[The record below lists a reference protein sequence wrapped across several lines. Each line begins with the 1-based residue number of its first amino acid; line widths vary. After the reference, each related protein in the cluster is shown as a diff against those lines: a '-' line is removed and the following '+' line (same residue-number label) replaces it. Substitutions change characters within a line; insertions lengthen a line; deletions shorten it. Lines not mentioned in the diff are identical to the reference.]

1 MMKRLL
7 AILLTAVLLV
17 GVCGCGSPS
26 NEAAK
31 ATASVTATTTTATPT
46 TTTEP
51 PVPQPTVPGLEAV
64 GKVVTTTL
72 NEVALSDYTIVY
84 AADADAYT
92 VRAATYI
99 RDEIYT
105 RTGAVLNTVPDD
117 VEIGSQH
124 EIVVGETNRPISA
137 SFDALDAAIE
147 GMEFGLLAKD
157 GHVAME
163 ADYFVIAA
171 AAYYFVATYIT
182 GNNTAVPTTIQR
194 CTPITEKPNN
204 YIVLIGDG
212 MGLNHTLMPERLDG
226 TALVDYTDGENL
238 FYGYLLPY
246 QGMAHTNSL
255 NNTTDSAASATALAT
270 GYKTKNGYVGRDGD
284 GKDLKSI
291 TELAGSLGM
300 STAVMSTEVQSGA
313 TIAGFSAHVN
323 DRDETEN
330 ILASQQVL
338 QETYGT
344 IIDGDHD
351 VYTDYSV
358 YQLTQQIAAHLDTLN
373 QNEKGFFMMYE
384 EAYIDKHS
392 HEMDEEGAAK
402 AVLRFNQAIA
412 VFMEFAFYN
421 PDTFILITADHE
433 TGGLGYTEENGFLFS
448 RGSHTGR
455 DVPVFA
461 YGAGAEVFHDKSVEN
476 VQIPKTIVKMW
487 GQTLAADTDEQYP
500 PLN

>member
-1 MMKRLL
+1 MKRLTALLL
-7 AILLTAVLLV
+7 ALVILTCAC
-17 GVCGCGSPS
+17 GGCGTKEQGS
-26 NEAAK
+26 
-31 ATASVTATTTTATPT
+31 ATPSATKAATPPAT

-64 GKVVTTTL
+64 SKDITTTL
-72 NEVALSDYTIVY
+72 NGVVLSDYTIVY

-92 VRAATYI
+92 VRAVTYI
-99 RDEIYT
+99 RDQIYA
-105 RTGAVLNTVPDD
+105 RTGAVLNAVTDD

-124 EIVVGETNRPISA
+124 EIVVGETNRPISTT
-137 SFDALDAAIE
+137 FDALDADIE
-147 GMEFGLLAKD
+147 GLEFGLLAKD

-182 GNNTAVPTTIQR
+182 GENTAVPDTVQV
-194 CTPITEKPNN
+194 CTPITEKANN
-204 YIVLIGDG
+204 YIILIGDG
-212 MGLNHTLMPERLDG
+212 MGINHTLMPQHLDG
-226 TALVDYTDGENL
+226 TVLADYTDGENL
-238 FYGYLLPY
+238 FYGYLFPY

-255 NNTTDSAASATALAT
+255 NNTTDSAASATALAS
-270 GYKTKNGYVGRDGD
+270 GYKTNNGYVGRGADGQ
-284 GKDLKSI
+284 DLKTL
-291 TELAGSLGM
+291 TELAGEMGM
-300 STAVMSTEVQSGA
+300 STAVMSTEVQTGA
-313 TIAGFSAHVN
+313 TIAGFSAHAD

-330 ILASQQVL
+330 ILASQAVL

-351 VYTDYSV
+351 VYTDYGV
-358 YQLTQQIAAHLDTLN
+358 YMLTQQIAAHLNELN

-392 HEMDEEGAAK
+392 HEMDEESAAK

-433 TGGLGYTEENGFLFS
+433 TGGLGYTEEGGFLFS

-461 YGAGAEVFHDKSVEN
+461 YGTGAEVFHDKSIEN
-476 VQIPKTIVKMW
+476 VQIPKTISKMW
-487 GQTLAADTDEQYP
+487 GHPLATDTDEQYP